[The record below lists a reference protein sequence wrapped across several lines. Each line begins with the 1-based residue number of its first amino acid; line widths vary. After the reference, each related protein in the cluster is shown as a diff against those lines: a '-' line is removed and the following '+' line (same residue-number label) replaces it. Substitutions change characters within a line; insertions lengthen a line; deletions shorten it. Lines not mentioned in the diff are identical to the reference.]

1 MDEERKDTPRERLAQ
16 LGCPDPR
23 EVVEVYRGGVPQE
36 VVETYV
42 SDVPLP
48 GQKPLSA
55 FQPGS
60 RKSSGKARAR
70 RKRRRRRRA
79 GLWIALGG
87 LILLMLGIA
96 VTLLVQ
102 DLRRPAGDP
111 PDIPGYEDYD
121 SGSGKVSIETYP
133 TGEDVTLD
141 IAAGHGQ
148 ALSAQEIY
156 QRVNPSV
163 VTVLVQLDGSA
174 AVGTGVIFTADGYIL
189 TNFHVVEDGSSC
201 TVALASAKTYDA
213 KYVAGDKDN
222 DIAVLKVDAQTP
234 LPAAEI
240 GDSDALAVGDAVYAI
255 GNPLGVE
262 LRGTFTDGI
271 VSAINRNVQVD
282 GRTMTLI
289 QTNAALNSGNSGG
302 PLINVYGQVVG
313 INTIKMSSAYSSIEG
328 LGFALP
334 TSSIAR
340 MVNELIAYGEIQPE
354 PELGITVQ
362 MRTEPLPDGS
372 WGLTVHAVNPGSGAE
387 QAGIRAGDVIVAA
400 EGEAVFT
407 SADLLRIRRPLSAGD
422 TMTLRIWRD
431 GSYQDITV
439 TLGEKGK

>member
-1 MDEERKDTPRERLAQ
+1 MDEERKDIPQERLAR

-23 EVVEVYRGGVPQE
+23 EVVEVYQGSGPRE
-36 VVETYV
+36 VVETYI
-42 SDVPLP
+42 SDAPLP

-60 RKSSGKARAR
+60 GGPSGKPRAR
-70 RKRRRRRRA
+70 RRRGRRRRA
-79 GLWIALGG
+79 GLWIALAC

-102 DLRRPAGDP
+102 DLSRPANDS
-111 PDIPGYEDYD
+111 PDIPGYQDYD
-121 SGSGKVSIETYP
+121 SGSGKVSIEAYP
-133 TGEDVTLD
+133 TGEDVKLE
-141 IAAGHGQ
+141 IAAGHGR

-156 QRVNPSV
+156 QQVNPSV

-174 AVGTGVIFTADGYIL
+174 AVGTGVIFTSDGYIL
-189 TNFHVVEDGSSC
+189 TNFHVVEDGTSC
-201 TVALASAKTYDA
+201 TVALSNTKTYNA

-222 DIAVLKVDAQTP
+222 DIAVLKVEAQAP

-240 GDSDALAVGDAVYAI
+240 GDSDALVVGDAVYAI

-302 PLINVYGQVVG
+302 PLVNAYGQVVG

-340 MVNELIAYGEIQPE
+340 MVNELIAFGEIQPE

-362 MRTEPLPDGS
+362 MRTEPLPDGA
-372 WGLTVHAVNPGSGAE
+372 WGLTVYAVNPGSGAE
-387 QAGIRAGDVIVAA
+387 QAGVQVGDVIVAA

-407 SADLLRIRRPLSAGD
+407 SADLLRVRRPLSAGD

-431 GSYQDITV
+431 GSYQDIAV